1 MRRSCLGWDALGG
14 MAGSSEAERSAYNR
28 LSEGSSP
35 SWPTRLD
42 EIKNFHVE
50 VQTGRVVQPSS
61 PPIGGRSVEGGAR
74 SSDLHGPAHPGVSTM
89 AFRIASATW
98 AKVSPA

>member
-35 SWPTRLD
+35 SWPTKLD
-42 EIKNFHVE
+42 KIKNLRAQ
-50 VQTGRVVQPSS
+50 VQVGSIGAGRQLRRMSGCRRDVLCGDGLLRVD
-61 PPIGGRSVEGGAR
+61 SVMLVD
-74 SSDLHGPAHPGVSTM
+74 DLLRTQVSEPGM
-89 AFRIASATW
+89 DL
-98 AKVSPA
+98 P

>member
-1 MRRSCLGWDALGG
+1 MLAQRDSVDSQTAQPHLED
-14 MAGSSEAERSAYNR
+14 GSVYRQNR
-28 LSEGSSP
+28 
-35 SWPTRLD
+35 PTRLD

-74 SSDLHGPAHPGVSTM
+74 SSDLHGPAHPGVSAM